1 MIIDRIAKQ
10 RVNVIMLIDTS
21 TSMRGKRIDQ
31 VKKALVDIKK
41 KLIDMEDV
49 NINADYYLTLI
60 TFSSE
65 AKYLNNSKMDR
76 ISDVDLSNLK
86 VGGWSNLHLALVKL
100 EDLLKKESKGG
111 IMPDFGGIAPIIVL
125 LTDGHPT
132 GNGYKAELAKLK
144 KLPWFNVALRYGIA
158 IELNDKRTV
167 QVLREFV
174 GDNGDVIECYDSKM
188 LERII
193 RIIVITASKVK
204 SETANVSIGKDIGKN
219 SINTVAQLEITENL
233 AETEDWEW

>member
-41 KLIDMEDV
+41 QLIDMEDV
-49 NINADYYLTLI
+49 NVNADYYLTLI

-86 VGGWSNLHLALVKL
+86 ALN
-100 EDLLKKESKGG
+100 
-111 IMPDFGGIAPIIVL
+111 IIQM
-125 LTDGHPT
+125 D
-132 GNGYKAELAKLK
+132 Y
-144 KLPWFNVALRYGIA
+144 
-158 IELNDKRTV
+158 
-167 QVLREFV
+167 
-174 GDNGDVIECYDSKM
+174 M
-188 LERII
+188 
-193 RIIVITASKVK
+193 
-204 SETANVSIGKDIGKN
+204 
-219 SINTVAQLEITENL
+219 
-233 AETEDWEW
+233 